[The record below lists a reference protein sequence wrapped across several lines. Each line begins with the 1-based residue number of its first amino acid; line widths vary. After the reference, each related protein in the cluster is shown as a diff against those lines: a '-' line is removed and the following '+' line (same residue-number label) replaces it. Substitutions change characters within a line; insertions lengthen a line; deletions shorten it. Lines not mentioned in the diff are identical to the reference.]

1 MVVALGLSRA
11 EVEASTAFMDT
22 APDVGASVALILVS
36 GASAALVAKIVS
48 LVLAVSAASM
58 VRMGMGSSVW
68 AGGAWTSSLFRIFSK
83 FGHPSSFRL
92 VSTGFS
98 RDAKSD
104 PVICG

>member
-1 MVVALGLSRA
+1 MGLSRA
-11 EVEASTAFMDT
+11 EVEASTAFIDT

-36 GASAALVAKIVS
+36 GASAALVATIVS
-48 LVLAVSAASM
+48 PVLAVSAASM
-58 VRMGMGSSVW
+58 VKMDSSVW
-68 AGGAWTSSLFRIFSK
+68 AGGAWTSSLFRILSK

>member
-1 MVVALGLSRA
+1 MGLSKA
-11 EVEASTAFMDT
+11 EVEASTASIGT

-48 LVLAVSAASM
+48 PVLAVSAASM
-58 VRMGMGSSVW
+58 VKMDSSVW

-98 RDAKSD
+98 RDVRSD
-104 PVICG
+104 PVIDG